1 MHSATASFP
10 QICWHYNYFFLCV
23 LVFFFF
29 FYCFIYLF
37 ILTTDHSPGSKSN
50 CRKELSVLLTTV
62 QKKPQTE
69 EQISPPRAGLQGT
82 AHPELPSRSNT
93 VFTPASRRDRALGQ
107 PRCAN
112 LSAVTETLERYE
124 CFLEA
129 HQEEVWNVSCTLT
142 VATSCAWQICHC
154 HIMHVSEHVQV
165 GAGVLRW
172 SGNKNKNTVPHTGF
186 VCARYHG
193 HLSSGWVLI

>member
-1 MHSATASFP
+1 MKIIKMDIITDAQTDTFHLKCTRQQQISLKSADIIITFSSVS
-10 QICWHYNYFFLCV
+10 LS
-23 LVFFFF
+23 FFF

-129 HQEEVWNVSCTLT
+129 HQEEV
-142 VATSCAWQICHC
+142 
-154 HIMHVSEHVQV
+154 
-165 GAGVLRW
+165 
-172 SGNKNKNTVPHTGF
+172 
-186 VCARYHG
+186 
-193 HLSSGWVLI
+193 